1 MGAISQGLATNVAF
15 RVHSGTMFR
24 GFRRLPYVLTT
35 PRRLPPIGP
44 APGWRQTVIM
54 LAAAS
59 CAAFALA
66 GCAGG
71 TDSVT
76 GGSFWAQPG
85 KYDFLKCPDLAKQSM
100 AESTREKELVSLME
114 RANQS
119 SAGPVVNFMVY
130 DADLQQARA
139 NLALLQKTSR
149 EKGCDNLVPA
159 TATRGGRPK

>member
-1 MGAISQGLATNVAF
+1 
-15 RVHSGTMFR
+15 
-24 GFRRLPYVLTT
+24 
-35 PRRLPPIGP
+35 
-44 APGWRQTVIM
+44 M
-54 LAAAS
+54 LAAG
-59 CAAFALA
+59 CAGFALA

-71 TDSVT
+71 VDSVSST
-76 GGSFWAQPG
+76 SFWVQPG

-130 DADLQQARA
+130 DADLKQVRA

-149 EKGCDNLVPA
+149 EKGCDSLAP
-159 TATRGGRPK
+159 TARGGRPQ